1 MSRLTKLLFVLFLTF
16 IPILTFTPTAQ
27 AEPLQGLGVDVYTYD
42 SSSLP
47 ERQAYTVCEG
57 ESVWT
62 SVPNIDVDWGGDIV
76 AGCQA
81 DFVLIHYTGYLISP
95 KSGDIT
101 FQSWADD
108 GFFFS
113 LDDMPVID
121 DWFPKGCS
129 GSSATVPMVANQS
142 YKFDAWWYEYG
153 GGACNRL
160 YWDAEGEGM
169 NVVSANAFS
178 SEPVIP
184 PVVPS
189 LSKPLGL
196 NGVANGT
203 SVDLVWASVVE
214 DTAIESYAVT
224 WTYGDNPGW
233 GISSVGQSATVGNL
247 PEDTDVTF
255 RIRSDNNTLG
265 VYSEYSDPFVIR
277 TGFNPVVP
285 PVDPPVDPVDPPVD
299 PPVEPEPPVEPV
311 KPPVIVPPV
320 VIEPVVPPVVEKPV
334 VVEPVV
340 PPVEKPS
347 ITEVP
352 LAEIDPTSLSKAE
365 VSLLRED
372 ALQAF
377 ETAVEGSPEYSQ
389 ALEQLMVVAQ
399 ADDIVVDEELAN
411 VPVLGAT
418 IVGLTNALNA
428 LGNFGA
434 DMSPKVRAVAEQS
447 VVAAVIVTQIASTA
461 VGLTVSA
468 SSSIRRI
475 N

>member
-1 MSRLTKLLFVLFLTF
+1 MFLTF

-62 SVPNIDVDWGGDIV
+62 SVPNIDADWGGDIV

-129 GSSATVPMVANQS
+129 GSSATVPMVANQP

-285 PVDPPVDPVDPPVD
+285 PVDPPVDPVDPPVE
-299 PPVEPEPPVEPV
+299 PPIEPEPPVEPV
-311 KPPVIVPPV
+311 KPPI
-320 VIEPVVPPVVEKPV
+320 VVPPV

-340 PPVEKPS
+340 PPVIEKPVVVDPVMPPVEEPS

-352 LAEIDPTSLSKAE
+352 LAEIDPTSLSSAE

-377 ETAVEGSPEYSQ
+377 ETALEGSPEYSQ

-399 ADDIVVDEELAN
+399 ADDIVVDEELAS